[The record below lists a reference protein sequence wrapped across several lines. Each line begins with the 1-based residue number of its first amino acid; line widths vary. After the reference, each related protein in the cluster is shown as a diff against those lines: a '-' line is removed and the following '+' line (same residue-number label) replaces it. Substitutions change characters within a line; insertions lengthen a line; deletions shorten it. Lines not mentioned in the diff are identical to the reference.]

1 MRTLCASAKQYL
13 SAFAAAL
20 IITNLPVQ
28 ALALSLQEV
37 EQLALETDPLINSHR
52 ATSRSFMEESV
63 SSGSLPD
70 PKLLLGAVN
79 VPVDTFDLSQEPM
92 TQLKVG
98 IKQDFPRGRSL
109 ELNQQHSQWMSRSS
123 LALSRDAELKVLS
136 DVRQS
141 YLNLYYETS
150 ALHIVTE
157 TKKLFSKLVDITE
170 SNYAAGR
177 VNQQDVVQAS
187 LELSRLDD
195 RIAKIRGM
203 EEGYRAE
210 LSQWIGELAWQS
222 IDDTFPDL
230 PELPSVSDINQV
242 IASHPLIKAQSARVN
257 AARTSTDIAR
267 QDYRPGWSASLDYG
281 FRSGNN
287 PDGSSRAD
295 FATALVS
302 LDIPLFTSNR
312 QDKTVAASLEKS
324 SAAQYEKDDKLR
336 QLKRMYEKDL
346 HLWKRLGERAELYR
360 NSLLSSAQNNS
371 RASLNAYQSGVTE
384 FNTLMRAQITELDVR
399 LEDLRV
405 RVDRA
410 ITQARLLYITGDSQP

>member
-1 MRTLCASAKQYL
+1 MLFILATVL
-13 SAFAAAL
+13 
-20 IITNLPVQ
+20 LPSTSH
-28 ALALSLQEV
+28 ALSLKQA
-37 EQLALETDPLINSHR
+37 EQIALESDPIINSHR
-52 ATSRSFMEESV
+52 ARSRSFDEEAV

-70 PKLLLGAVN
+70 PKLLLGAAN

-98 IKQDFPRGRSL
+98 VKQEFPRGRSL
-109 ELNQQHSQWMSRSS
+109 ELNQKQAQWMSRSA
-123 LALSRDAELKVLS
+123 LAQAEDARQKVLS
-136 DVRQS
+136 DVRQA
-141 YLNLYYETS
+141 YLNLYYEVS
-150 ALHIVTE
+150 ALYIVTE
-157 TKKLFSKLVDITE
+157 TRKLFSKLVNITE

-177 VNQQDVVQAS
+177 VNQQDVVLAS

-195 RIAKIRGM
+195 RSAKIRGM
-203 EEGYRAE
+203 EESYRAE
-210 LSQWIGELAWQS
+210 LAQWIGELAWQPIEDS
-222 IDDTFPDL
+222 F
-230 PELPSVSDINQV
+230 PELPEMPTAIDINQV
-242 IASHPLIKAQSARVN
+242 IASHPLIQAQSARVN
-257 AARTSTDIAR
+257 ATQTNTDIAK
-267 QDYRPGWSASLDYG
+267 QDYKPGWSASLDYG

-287 PDGSSRAD
+287 ADGSSRAD

-312 QDKTVAASLEKS
+312 QDKNVAASLEKTN
-324 SAAQYEKDDKLR
+324 AARYEKDDKLR

-346 HLWKRLGERAELYR
+346 HLWQRLGERAELYR
-360 NSLLSSAQNNS
+360 NSLLSSAQNNT

-410 ITQARLLYITGDSQP
+410 ITQARLLYITGESEL